1 MGLFCWGDIQRGGD
15 RYSEIF
21 CKKLKKKVRRLG
33 TTKSQRKRKQ
43 TYEQLKGQ
51 LILLGCDQQFYIDQI
66 DEYMI
71 YYDNLQTLNE
81 KLLDTTLET
90 KEFNEILKEKRQ
102 VTKEMRNILAFLK
115 LRPSGEDITPTG
127 SDTDATL

>member
-1 MGLFCWGDIQRGGD
+1 MGT
-15 RYSEIF
+15 
-21 CKKLKKKVRRLG
+21 V
-33 TTKSQRKRKQ
+33 KSPRKRKK

-51 LILLGCDQQFYIDQI
+51 LLLLGCDQQFYMDQV

-81 KLLDTTLET
+81 KLLDTSWDT
-90 KEFNEILKEKRQ
+90 KTFNEILKEKRQ

-115 LRPSGEDITPTG
+115 LRPSSDDVPSSG
-127 SDTDATL
+127 SDDDETL